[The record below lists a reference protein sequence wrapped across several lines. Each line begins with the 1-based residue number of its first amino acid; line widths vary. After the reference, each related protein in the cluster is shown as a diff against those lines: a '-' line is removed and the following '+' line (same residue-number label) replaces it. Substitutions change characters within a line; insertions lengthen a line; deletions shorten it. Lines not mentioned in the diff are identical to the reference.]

1 MKNSRKLLIG
11 VVLIVVIFVVASA
24 AYRRLSESY
33 SGEPSVNPEA
43 AAAETDGKETSAE
56 TADADALENSGAAES
71 ETDEAFAAPD
81 FTCLNTKSE
90 MVHLSDFA
98 GKPVVINFWA
108 TWCPPCRS
116 ELADFD
122 AMYEK
127 YGEDVQFMM
136 VDLTDGDRETIETVE
151 DFIAENGYNFPVF
164 YDTEGSG
171 VMTYGINAVP
181 QTFFISA
188 DGMLEAGY
196 IGAMKGSQVEQELQ
210 KIISK

>member
-136 VDLTDGDRETIETVE
+136 VDLTDGDRETIQGVK
-151 DFIAENGYNFPVF
+151 DFIAENGYSFPVF
-164 YDTEGSG
+164 YDTKGSSA
-171 VMTYGINAVP
+171 MTYGITAVP
-181 QTFFISA
+181 QTFFITA
-188 DGMLEAGY
+188 DGKIQGMY
-196 IGAMKGSQVEQELQ
+196 IGSMTEEQIESGLQ
-210 KIISK
+210 EITGK